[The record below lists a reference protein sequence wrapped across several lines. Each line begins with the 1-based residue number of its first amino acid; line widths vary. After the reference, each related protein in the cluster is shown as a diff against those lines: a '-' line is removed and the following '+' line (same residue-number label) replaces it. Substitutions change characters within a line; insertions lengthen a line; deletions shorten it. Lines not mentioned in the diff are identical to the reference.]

1 MADNIQQLT
10 FKLVLDGKEAVATLD
25 ATEGKFIETEQ
36 ALDRVAER
44 GKRIAEVES
53 YVQNLGKDFDGV
65 NVSVKDLIER
75 HTELQNK
82 LKAENI
88 GGEAYNRWAREIAIV
103 EQELDKATA
112 KIQIVSL
119 ANEGLTIEAMKYA
132 QVNEESVNGLSQY
145 ITEQNLSTET
155 IQKTVQA
162 LELEIKTLA
171 VNSDAWKQKVAASVN
186 LRSAL
191 GTLTQSQ
198 SGYNTTVRSGVP
210 GTNQMNMAMMQFGYA
225 LNDAQM
231 FMVNAR
237 MGLMGISNNIPMI
250 VQNFIQAKNA
260 AGGSATAFQL
270 IAKSIMGGGGLI
282 IGVNALIFAMQFLP
296 NLFETTSGKIKELT
310 ETMGEDEKKVRQ
322 QQIEFNNLITI
333 LGNLNYNEK
342 MRGEAYDQLKEKYPE
357 YISFLK
363 SEKDSTEKIADA
375 LKKGNEQFQLKIELA
390 ASERILKEYYE
401 EAIDAEYE
409 LQKKQ
414 YNGLNIYEERDRIQ
428 KQFDEGNKSR
438 GWSLRELEDDITS
451 LTEKREGALKN
462 IQSIMEKIVGL
473 ESQIIDPKK
482 SQIIDPKKGGGKT
495 SNPEFE
501 KANKELTALQDHNI
515 KMAEI
520 EGKSDADILLMKKE
534 NLVKRIALYEK
545 YKQDVTTL
553 LYDLAEN
560 EAKLQQ
566 TVKPPEINIE
576 NPSEPVPLKDIKD
589 TNDYEQELHN
599 NALQNW
605 YEGEDKKIQAYE
617 NYTDLKIKLDE
628 EYKKRKE
635 RLDREA
641 LINNLNN
648 TSQMLG
654 NISGLFA
661 KHTVAYQ
668 MFAKAQAIIDTYT
681 SAEAAYKAVVGIP
694 IVGPALAVA
703 AAAAAIAAGLAR
715 VEQIGKV
722 EIPKGYATGGRL
734 PAGKTGFVEG
744 THNELIAPEE
754 DFKSIFK
761 TYSAELVKNA
771 LFDAKNYISI
781 NANSSSNTDLIA
793 INRELKEL
801 LENIKEGGISARAY
815 LDDREAKKVISR
827 GNYLNNKGRLG

>member
-1 MADNIQQLT
+1 MPDTTQQLT
-10 FKLVLDGKEAVATLD
+10 FKLVLDGKEAIATLD
-25 ATEGKFIETEQ
+25 DTEGKFLSSSE
-36 ALDRVAER
+36 ALDKLNEK

-53 YVQNLGKDFDGV
+53 YVKNLGDDFDGV
-65 NVSVKDLIER
+65 NVSVKELIER

-82 LKAENI
+82 LKSENI
-88 GGEAYNRWAREIAIV
+88 GGEAYNRWAREIAVI

-112 KIQIVSL
+112 KLQITQL
-119 ANEGLTIEAMKYA
+119 ANEGLITETMKYA
-132 QVNEESVNGLSQY
+132 SVNEQSINGLSEY
-145 ITEQNLSTET
+145 ITSQNLSTET
-155 IQKTVQA
+155 IENSVRA

-171 VNSDAWKQKVAASVN
+171 VNSDAWKQKITASVN

-191 GTLTQSQ
+191 NNITAGQTGFNSA
-198 SGYNTTVRSGVP
+198 VRSGLP
-210 GTNQMNMAMMQFGYA
+210 GTNQMNMAIMQFGYA

-237 MGLMGISNNIPMI
+237 MGMMGIANNIPMI

-270 IAKSIMGGGGLI
+270 ITKSIMGGGGLI
-282 IGVNALIFAMQFLP
+282 IGINALMFAMQFLP
-296 NLFETTSGKIKELT
+296 GLLDSTKGKIQELT
-310 ETMGEDEKKVRQ
+310 NTMGDEEKKVRQ

-375 LKKGNEQFQLKIELA
+375 LKKGNEQFQLKIALA

-401 EAIDAEYE
+401 QAIDGEYRIQK
-409 LQKKQ
+409 LQ
-414 YNGLNIYEERDRIQ
+414 NDREEMQ
-428 KQFDEGNKSR
+428 KQFDAGNKAR
-438 GWSLRELEDDITS
+438 GFSLRAIDDEVNS
-451 LTEKREGALKN
+451 LTEKREEALKN

-482 SQIIDPKKGGGKT
+482 TGK
-495 SNPEFE
+495 NPEFE
-501 KANKELTALQDHNI
+501 KADKELVAAQEHAIN
-515 KMAEI
+515 MAEI
-520 EGKSDADILLMKKE
+520 EGKSDSDILLMKKN
-534 NLVKRIALYEK
+534 NLTKRINLFEK
-545 YKQDVTTL
+545 YKQDVTGL
-553 LYDLAEN
+553 LYDLAET
-560 EAKLQQ
+560 EARLQKSL
-566 TVKPPEINIE
+566 KPPERPEIKIE
-576 NPSEPVPLKDIKD
+576 GQPEDLILKDYKD
-589 TNDYEQELHN
+589 KADYEQYLNEQS
-599 NALQNW
+599 LQNW
-605 YEGEDKKIQAYE
+605 YRTEDEKIKAYE
-617 NYTDLKIKLDE
+617 NYNDLKISLDK
-628 EYKKRKE
+628 EYNRRKE
-635 RLDREA
+635 ELDRKS

-648 TSQMLG
+648 TSQVLG
-654 NISGLFA
+654 NIAGLFA

-668 MFAKAQAIIDTYT
+668 MFAKAQALIDTYT
-681 SAEAAYKAVVGIP
+681 SAESAYKAVVGIP
-694 IVGPALAVA
+694 VVGPALAVA

-722 EIPKGYATGGRL
+722 EVPKGYATGGRL
-734 PAGKTGFVEG
+734 PAGKTGYIEG
-744 THNELIAPEE
+744 THDELIAPEE

-801 LENIKEGGISARAY
+801 LKNIKEDGISARAY
-815 LDDREAKKVISR
+815 LDDREAKKITSK
-827 GNYLNNKGRLG
+827 GNYLNNKTRL